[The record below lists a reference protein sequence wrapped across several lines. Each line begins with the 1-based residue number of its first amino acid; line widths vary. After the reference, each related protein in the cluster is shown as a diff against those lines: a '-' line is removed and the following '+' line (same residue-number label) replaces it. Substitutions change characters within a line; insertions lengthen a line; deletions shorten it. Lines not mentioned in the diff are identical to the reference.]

1 MTEKTDDSH
10 ERHTLK
16 EEIHIIREE
25 LHHLQ
30 EELMEVEDELVEP
43 EFLEHAVP
51 AEARVG
57 RGALALAVTSI
68 TSAFFWLFYG
78 ALAATLVG
86 TKQALIGLVVGTV
99 PFVVLSWPYA
109 TWGVRHG
116 LDAALLGRR
125 VFGSTGAVLIS
136 VLLAASLTYYA
147 VFESSV
153 IAQALKTYFGGLDIR
168 WWYLIVVV
176 AMLPLMRGS
185 VHTWMGKLNG
195 VLLPVFLA
203 GLIATIVTI
212 GIRTGWSSAWLNS
225 EGAIPPAALGVP
237 GWFFVAVLYMG
248 GWIQMPMMLEFAR
261 LGRVKDLNFHRM
273 FTFGPLFTGFTYLV
287 NGVAGIYI
295 VHASGM
301 SVAGGEA
308 GVVNATLA
316 ALGIWGLVFVIATQ
330 LKINTLNYYVST
342 ANWQQLAASYLRIDL
357 SRTTWVIITAVI
369 VFILMLTDV
378 FTYLQRAVT
387 WQGTFLVGWV
397 GIVTTHFA
405 LSRSD
410 RERGPE
416 TRPERLPRFTI
427 ALGAWIV
434 ASLIGIF
441 FAESKASFPV
451 ASGLAPLITL
461 ITSVV
466 LYLVIW
472 FAWAR
477 KAVPAK

>member
-1 MTEKTDDSH
+1 MMTEH
-10 ERHTLK
+10 EKHTLK
-16 EEIHIIREE
+16 EELHTLKEE
-25 LHHLQ
+25 FHHLQ

-68 TSAFFWLFYG
+68 TSGFFWLFYG

-86 TKQALIGLVVGTV
+86 TRQAIIGLAAATV
-99 PFVVLSWPYA
+99 PFILLSWPYA

-125 VFGSTGAVLIS
+125 VFGATGTVLIS

-153 IAQALKTYFGGLDIR
+153 IAQALETYFGALDIR

-176 AMLPLMRGS
+176 AMLPMMRGS

-195 VLLPVFLA
+195 VLLPAFLV
-203 GLIATIVTI
+203 GLVATVVTI
-212 GIRTGWSSAWLNS
+212 GYRTGWSSAWLDS
-225 EGAIPPAALGVP
+225 QGVLPPAVLGVP

-248 GWIQMPMMLEFAR
+248 AWIQMPMMLEFAR
-261 LGRVKDLNFHRM
+261 LGRVKDMNFHRIV
-273 FTFGPLFTGFTYLV
+273 TFGPMFTGFTYFV

-295 VHASGM
+295 VHASGLN
-301 SVAGGEA
+301 VAGGEA

-316 ALGIWGLVFVIATQ
+316 ALGFWGLVFVIATQ
-330 LKINTLNYYVST
+330 IKINSLNYYVSS
-342 ANWQQLAASYLRIDL
+342 ANWQQLAATYLRLDL
-357 SRTTWVIITAVI
+357 SRVTWVLITALV

-378 FTYLQRAVT
+378 FTYLQRVVT
-387 WQGTFLVGWV
+387 WQGVFLVGWV
-397 GIVTTHFA
+397 GVVTTHFA

-416 TRPERLPRFTI
+416 TRPERLPAVTI
-427 ALGAWIV
+427 ALGAWV
-434 ASLIGIF
+434 LASLVGIF

-451 ASGLAPLITL
+451 AGGLAPLITL
-461 ITSVV
+461 IISVL
-466 LYLVIW
+466 LYVGIW
-472 FAWAR
+472 FGGVR
-477 KAVPAK
+477 KTGNSK